1 MVGAARVLD
10 TGALLNLPPNR
21 LSGGLVANS
30 LREEI
35 ARVDKD
41 RSLLI
46 EGLRLHWRNPSA
58 EALQRS
64 KEAAQ
69 ASGDISGLSSV
80 DLDVLAIAI
89 EHRAIVVS
97 DDHRI
102 QNVAGLHGVG
112 WHPVLNEGI
121 KEHWEW
127 VLECKGCKKLHAP
140 PENVSRFRRTY
151 GSCDDCGSKLKL
163 KRGGS

>member
-1 MVGAARVLD
+1 MENVFEYLENLGVSYELFEHVAVFSVHDAQEAYTGKSFAENKNLFLRNRKGD
-10 TGALLNLPPNR
+10 THY
-21 LSGGLVANS
+21 LVTVPA
-30 LREEI
+30 
-35 ARVDKD
+35 
-41 RSLLI
+41 
-46 EGLRLHWRNPSA
+46 
-58 EALQRS
+58 S
-64 KEAAQ
+64 KK
-69 ASGDISGLSSV
+69 V

-151 GSCDDCGSKLKL
+151 GTCDDCGSKLKL